1 MPIEAFLSDD
11 SDDDL
16 MVPLSQRLARKGAV
30 MNGAARE
37 TQPSQDPSETLEK
50 NALRRSHT
58 MVEGSP
64 AVVKRK
70 QKKENSPIKLSS
82 ESSSISSIEQLLP
95 QTGNLSLDEITEISG
110 DKEPIASSSQAST
123 SQQSSQLS
131 SQPGRAPAK
140 PISSRDCYA
149 LISHDIL
156 TKYFSD
162 LEIKKIFSEY
172 EVRYKYATDALTPFS
187 VTWVRESTNQET
199 GSPAEREEDHVAVIV
214 SMEDVVRMVHAYMLN
229 KTTSQSPKKMEF
241 KESPVVRDS
250 NKEVVNLA
258 SDSDSDSVQSIEEIA
273 NDDEDLIAYVE
284 KIRKFHPRKN
294 IILIFFALNSY
305 FQSLKN
311 KEVHKFREYMAA
323 LDGKKIRKRKSLG
336 LPIIS
341 KSDLTEAIIDL
352 DFRAPLSSTFSV
364 RILRC
369 ERNADVMTTIAS
381 LTRSIAEAPSKQRL
395 QKLHSMSWFADND
408 NKNSVDIRDVQ
419 KDAPRLWR
427 KQLEQFPKISRDVA
441 EAIACKYPSIH
452 SLVHS
457 YDNLTKEEARLL
469 LQDLQIGKHNGLQ
482 KRTRR
487 LGPELSS
494 QLFVYFTS
502 RDPDKF
508 IKSEGQQTFPRHLK
522 KTVP

>member
-30 MNGAARE
+30 MNVAARE
-37 TQPSQDPSETLEK
+37 TQTSQDASETLEK

-82 ESSSISSIEQLLP
+82 ESSSISSIDQLLP
-95 QTGNLSLDEITEISG
+95 QTGNLSLDEITEISK
-110 DKEPIASSSQAST
+110 DNEPIASESQAST
-123 SQQSSQLS
+123 SQQSYQSSSQL
-131 SQPGRAPAK
+131 GRAPAK

-149 LISHDIL
+149 LISHDML

-172 EVRYKYATDALTPFS
+172 EVRHKYTTDALTPFS

-199 GSPAEREEDHVAVIV
+199 GSPAEREEDNVAVIV
-214 SMEDVVRMVHAYMLN
+214 SMEDVVRMVHVYMLN
-229 KTTSQSPKKMEF
+229 KAASQSSKNKMEF
-241 KESPVVRDS
+241 KESPVARNS
-250 NKEVVNLA
+250 STEVVDLA
-258 SDSDSDSVQSIEEIA
+258 SDSDSDSVQSVEETA
-273 NDDEDLIAYVE
+273 NDDEDLVAYVE
-284 KIRKFHPRKN
+284 KIRKLYPGKN

-352 DFRAPLSSTFSV
+352 DFRAPLSSAFSIRV
-364 RILRC
+364 LRC
-369 ERNADVMTTIAS
+369 ERNVDVMTTIAS

-408 NKNSVDIRDVQ
+408 NKNSVDIKDVQ

-441 EAIACKYPSIH
+441 ESIACKYPSIH
-452 SLVHS
+452 SLIHS

-469 LQDLQIGKHNGLQ
+469 LQDIQIGKHNGLQ

-494 QLFVYFTS
+494 QLFVFFTS
-502 RDPDKF
+502 RNPDKF
-508 IKSEGQQTFPRHLK
+508 IKSEGQQTLASHLQK
-522 KTVP
+522 